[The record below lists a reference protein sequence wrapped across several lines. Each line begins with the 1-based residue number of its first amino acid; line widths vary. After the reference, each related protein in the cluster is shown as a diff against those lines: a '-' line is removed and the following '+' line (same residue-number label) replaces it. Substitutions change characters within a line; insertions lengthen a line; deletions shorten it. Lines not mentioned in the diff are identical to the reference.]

1 MRLSL
6 VCVAL
11 SFAACGRPTGEAAPP
26 TAGAGAPRPST
37 AVVDLSGPTTMPR
50 ALLAAGLTVD
60 RAGCARCHELPAAPA
75 WPLVPSRGPALA
87 QAAGWWRDGLAGFLE
102 QHHGGTAAAD
112 LAAWVVAQAP
122 AAAEATATSAS
133 AAAEARGSALFRELA
148 CAACHTDDSLERL
161 ATRTDHRH
169 VAAFLREPN
178 GHRPGLA
185 HDFQLAA
192 DEANALASWLLRDQR
207 STGTAPVPGFAY
219 EYFER
224 TIADAGLPKLDG
236 EEPTARGLTVDLDVG
251 VATRKNH
258 FALRFRATIDVP
270 QSGEWT
276 FTVGSDDSSWLWI
289 DDRLLVRN
297 EALAPYR
304 RKSGTVQLE
313 AGPHELVVVYTEAAG
328 EERLDVLWQGPG
340 VAEQP
345 LPASVATVQSAA
357 LVAPPWPAAPSAEAV
372 ARGRVAARE
381 RRCDACHDVAD
392 AEFAALPA
400 PPPARPFVELGGGV
414 CPHTPNAG
422 PLATQ
427 RRELTKWQPTPTD
440 ELHVAMA
447 ADGCLACHQ
456 RAGEGGLSPAARQG
470 LAEREDLGD
479 EGRLP
484 PALDRVGQRLRRS
497 WIERLLAGSVRA
509 RPYLSVRMPKLS
521 AERAAWYA
529 ERLQAADHGQ
539 EGSEPPFT
547 AAAALHGAQLAGL
560 GGRNCVTCHTFA
572 GRRALGPQGMDL
584 AIQYERLTPEWF
596 TDWLLAPQRHRPGT
610 RMLAAWT
617 DDGPEARAEIA
628 ALRAWS
634 SLGAGAPLPTG
645 LDRAEGLRLTPG
657 PRPILHGAFLRGLS
671 ARCIAVGTPLRAH
684 YAFDVE
690 HGRLAWLWRG
700 DFVDAS
706 GTWVGRAGQL
716 LEPLGD
722 DRRTLVDFVVAGTRR
737 TVGRREDPFGHPI
750 FAVAVGGAR
759 YEDVTVPELRAG
771 GAVFVRT
778 LRCVEGEV
786 EFDFAPQRQGD
797 VTVVGP
803 PDRVKLAAGQQVEVV
818 YSW

>member
-1 MRLSL
+1 MRFSL
-6 VCVAL
+6 ACAAL
-11 SFAACGRPTGEAAPP
+11 LFVACGRPAAEATPP
-26 TAGAGAPRPST
+26 RAST
-37 AVVDLSGPTTMPR
+37 AVVDLSGATTMPR
-50 ALLAAGLTVD
+50 ALLAAGLAVD
-60 RAGCARCHELPAAPA
+60 RSGCARCHELPAAPA
-75 WPLVPSRGPALA
+75 LPLVAARGPALA
-87 QAAGWWRDGLAGFLE
+87 QAAGWWRDGLSGFLA

-112 LAAWVVAQAP
+112 LAAWVIAQSPRTDAG
-122 AAAEATATSAS
+122 AATPAS
-133 AAAEARGSALFRELA
+133 AAAEARGAALFGELA
-148 CAACHTDDSLERL
+148 CVTCHGDGGLDGLAA
-161 ATRTDHRH
+161 RTDHRH
-169 VAAFLREPN
+169 VAAFLREPA

-185 HDFQLAA
+185 HDFQLAV
-192 DEANALASWLLRDQR
+192 DEADALASWLLRGQR
-207 STGTAPVPGFAY
+207 SATTAPVPGFAY

-236 EEPTARGLTVDLDVG
+236 EEPTARGLTVGLDVG

-289 DDRLLVRN
+289 DGRLLVRN

-304 RKSGTVQLE
+304 RKSGTVQLA

-340 VAEQP
+340 VPEQP

-357 LVAPPWPAAPSAEAV
+357 LVAPPMPPVPGADAV

-400 PPPARPFVELGGGV
+400 PPPARPFAALGGGE
-414 CPHTPNAG
+414 CPHAENAG

-427 RRELTKWQPTPTD
+427 RKSLTNWQPTAVD
-440 ELHVAMA
+440 ELHLAMA

-456 RAGEGGLSPAARQG
+456 RAGEGGLSPAAKQG
-470 LAEREDLGD
+470 LVEREDLGD

-484 PALDRVGQRLRRS
+484 PALDRVGQRLKRS
-497 WIERLLAGSVRA
+497 WIERLLAGAVRA

-529 ERLQAADHGQ
+529 ARLQVADQGQ
-539 EGSEPPFT
+539 DGVEPPFT

-584 AIQYERLTPEWF
+584 AIQHERLTPAWF

-617 DDGPEARAEIA
+617 NDGPEARAEIA

-645 LDRAEGLRLTPG
+645 LDRADGLRLTPSE
-657 PRPILHGAFLRGLS
+657 RPLLHGAFLRGLS

-690 HGRLAWLWRG
+690 NGRLAWLWRG

-722 DRRTLVDFVVAGTRR
+722 DRRTLVDFAVAGTRR
-737 TVGRREDPFGHPI
+737 TVGRRDDGNGYPI
-750 FAVAVGGAR
+750 FVVAVDGAR

-778 LRCVEGEV
+778 LRCTQGEV

-803 PDRVKLAAGQQVEVV
+803 ADRVRLAAGQQFEVM